1 MKITPFILEQMY
13 LSFSCL
19 HPLRNWDLP
28 PPELI
33 QFKVTREKDA
43 MATYR
48 YQEDLDKP
56 HIITISRLKNEHLG
70 TIQRSLVHE
79 MVHLSFWKTGAWDK
93 HGKAFKSRTKAC
105 AREFGWDSLE
115 L

>member
-1 MKITPFILEQMY
+1 MRLTPKILENLY
-13 LSFSCL
+13 LCMASC
-19 HPLRNWDLP
+19 HPMRNWDLP

-33 QFKVTREKDA
+33 SFKVTREMDA

-48 YQEDLDKP
+48 FDEDLDRP
-56 HIITISRLKNEHLG
+56 HIVTISRLKNEHFD
-70 TIQRSLVHE
+70 TVQRSLAHEVVH
-79 MVHLSFWKTGAWDK
+79 MSFWKNGAWDK
-93 HGKAFKSRTKAC
+93 HGKAFRARTKAV

>member
-1 MKITPFILEQMY
+1 MRLSPFILEQLY
-13 LSFSCL
+13 LCMAAC
-19 HPLRNWDLP
+19 HPMKNWDLP

-33 QFKVTREKDA
+33 QFKVTREIDA

-48 YQEDLDKP
+48 YDDELDKP
-56 HIITISRLKNEHLG
+56 HIITISRLKNEQLM
-70 TIQRSLVHE
+70 TVQKSLCHEIVH
-79 MVHLSFWKTGAWDK
+79 MSFWKTGAWDK
-93 HGKAFKSRTKAC
+93 HGKAFKIRTRQI

>member
-1 MKITPFILEQMY
+1 MKLTPFILEQMY
-13 LSFSCL
+13 LSFSCC
-19 HPLRNWDLP
+19 HPLRNWNLP

-33 QFKVTREKDA
+33 QFKVTRESDA

-48 YQEDLDKP
+48 DQEDLEKP
-56 HIITISRLKNEHLG
+56 HIITISRLKNEHFD
-70 TIQRSLVHE
+70 TIQRSLAHEIVH
-79 MVHLSFWKTGAWDK
+79 MSFWKTGAWDK
-93 HGKAFKSRTKAC
+93 HGTAFRTRTRQV

>member
-1 MKITPFILEQMY
+1 MTLTPFILERMY
-13 LSFSCL
+13 LAMACCK
-19 HPLRNWDLP
+19 PMRNWNLP

-33 QFKVTREKDA
+33 QFKVTREIDA

-48 YQEDLDKP
+48 YDEELDKP
-56 HIITISRLKNEHLG
+56 HIITISRLKNEHRS
-70 TIQRSLVHE
+70 TIERSLAHE
-79 MVHLSFWKTGAWDK
+79 ICHMSYWKTGAWDK
-93 HGKAFKSRTKAC
+93 HGKAFKTRTRQV